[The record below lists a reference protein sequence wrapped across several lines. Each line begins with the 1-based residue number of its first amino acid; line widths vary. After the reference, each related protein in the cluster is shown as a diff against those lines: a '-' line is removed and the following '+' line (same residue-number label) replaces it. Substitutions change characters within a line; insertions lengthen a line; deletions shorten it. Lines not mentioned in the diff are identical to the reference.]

1 MFGNPFSNLYS
12 SYYDPADY
20 FYGGPYYARPSIA
33 QRRALAQQQALEK
46 ERAQRRAESLQRAKY
61 LPDEDDMDDDDWVYR
76 DALERRR
83 AFERRQ
89 QEEKIINQRR
99 EEQERLEKI
108 AQEEEEQ
115 RRESLRQAHRQRQA
129 QSRVQRPPSPT
140 PSRSQSPSKH
150 PAETPDSFE
159 RPTSPPAEP
168 IQSKHTLEEQNE
180 AATKIQ
186 TAFRI
191 HSALA
196 TLKTLESQF
205 DTLRNSFSFPTTID
219 FQGPQGIVSV
229 AVPASLPAE
238 AGDIDTP
245 KLAYDQKNYTL
256 HSYTESLNRL
266 LIRLDGVESWGSAIV
281 RKSRRR
287 IVGRV
292 EQEANR
298 VEAYWKQSWA
308 AYVASNTEQ

>member
-20 FYGGPYYARPSIA
+20 YYGEPYARSPLA
-33 QRRALAQQQALEK
+33 QRRALAQQQALER

-61 LPDEDDMDDDDWVYR
+61 LPDEDDGDDDWVYR

-83 AFERRQ
+83 AYERRQ

-99 EEQERLEKI
+99 EEQERLEKS
-108 AQEEEEQ
+108 ALEEEER
-115 RRESLRQAHRQRQA
+115 RRESLRQAHRLRQA
-129 QSRVQRPPSPT
+129 QNRPCRPPSPT
-140 PSRSQSPSKH
+140 PLRSQSPSEH
-150 PAETPDSFE
+150 PAETPVSVQ
-159 RPTSPPAEP
+159 RSPSPPAEAV
-168 IQSKHTLEEQNE
+168 QSKYTLEEQNE

-191 HSALA
+191 HSSLA
-196 TLKTLESQF
+196 VLKTLESQF
-205 DTLRNSFSFPTTID
+205 NTLRNSFTFPTTID

-229 AVPASLPAE
+229 AVPPDLPSEAS
-238 AGDIDTP
+238 DIDTP
-245 KLAYDQKNYTL
+245 KLAYDQANYTL

-266 LIRLDGVESWGSAIV
+266 LIKLDGVESWGNATV

-287 IVGRV
+287 IVGQV

-298 VEAYWKQSWA
+298 VESYWKQSWA